1 MSNKGNKLRTK
12 EDLILTLWEECHSES
27 AGEPELSHIQQTL
40 SATLGVGESPARIA
54 RTLAD
59 HQVRLRHP
67 EVLAADSKWREDQL
81 KKEPDLGELNFEAI
95 ENAIKSMKRLETLRT
110 RFSSEGNETDLQ
122 IVVEQ
127 ARELK
132 LEIARK
138 HTDLARELDQWLT
151 IWLQNPE
158 IFEDWL
164 DLRQNSPEFRQ
175 RFSSGT

>member
-1 MSNKGNKLRTK
+1 ML
-12 EDLILTLWEECHSES
+12 
-27 AGEPELSHIQQTL
+27 IQQAL
-40 SATLGVGESPARIA
+40 LDSLGVVESLARIA

-67 EVLAADSKWREDQL
+67 EVLAADAKWREHQINNR
-81 KKEPDLGELNFEAI
+81 PDPGKFDFDTV
-95 ENAIKSMKRLETLRT
+95 ENATKSMKHLEMLRK
-110 RFSSEGNETDLQ
+110 RFLSQGDEASLQ

-132 LEIARK
+132 LELSRK
-138 HTDLARELDQWLT
+138 RTELAAELVQWLA

-158 IFEDWL
+158 LFEDWI

-175 RFSSGT
+175 RFTSRN